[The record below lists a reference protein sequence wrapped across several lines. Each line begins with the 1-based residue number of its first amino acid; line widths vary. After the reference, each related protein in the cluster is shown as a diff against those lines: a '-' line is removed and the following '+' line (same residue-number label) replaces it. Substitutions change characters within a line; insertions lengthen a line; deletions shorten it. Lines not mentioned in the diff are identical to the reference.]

1 MTSLV
6 EFILGGSTELNAYS
20 LVAFMTF
27 VIIVYAIASIVRSC
41 LSVGGHIR

>member
-6 EFILGGSTELNAYS
+6 EFILGGSTDLNAYS

-27 VIIVYAIASIVRSC
+27 VIIIYAIASIVRSS
-41 LSVGGHIR
+41 LSIGGRIR